1 MLSGLMKRLTS
12 GASDN
17 AIAHDDF
24 LAALKAKTHTLVDVR
39 EVREFHSGA
48 IPGAINVPLSA
59 FDPARIPAG
68 KPVILYC
75 ATGARSGMALR
86 ALHQAGREDAVH
98 YRPGVTGWRLQGGR
112 LV

>member
-1 MLSGLMKRLTS
+1 MLSGLMKRFTA
-12 GASDN
+12 GASN
-17 AIAHDDF
+17 VIAHDDF
-24 LAALKAKTHTLVDVR
+24 VAALKAKTHVLVDVR
-39 EVREFHSGA
+39 EAGEFQSGH
-48 IPGAINVPLSA
+48 IPGAINVPLSR

-75 ATGARSGMALR
+75 ATGARSGMAVR
-86 ALHQAGREDAVH
+86 ALGQAGREDVVH